1 MHGHRRLKK
10 ELHTRYTV
18 HVIRHR
24 SMMLCRR
31 LSSPEFTDNNLDF
44 SKHEVV
50 IYKVSAV
57 SSDGMTES
65 MGTHEAINHASEL
78 YLERYKLLHAEKD
91 VAPYYN
97 MTIKNCFK

>member
-1 MHGHRRLKK
+1 
-10 ELHTRYTV
+10 
-18 HVIRHR
+18 
-24 SMMLCRR
+24 
-31 LSSPEFTDNNLDF
+31 
-44 SKHEVV
+44 
-50 IYKVSAV
+50 
-57 SSDGMTES
+57 MTES